1 MPSYVGRPSIHTA
14 LVPRRPPIIV
24 VLRRSRWTYR
34 NKDRNISLRRHL
46 CTHNGRTGPSG
57 AKKPYPIPYDWH
69 VMEPG
74 CPGSPC
80 GFSRTRSRIF
90 SVLRYNTVS
99 VDQYCTTNERST
111 QLELRL
117 SSSSG
122 GRWHTGGNTY
132 PNPPAVRDAART
144 RKGEINRRLC

>member
-1 MPSYVGRPSIHTA
+1 MPR
-14 LVPRRPPIIV
+14 LCRRRPPNHRIIAV
-24 VLRRSRWTYR
+24 WHRSRSTQRSTQYARHKRNLPLRR
-34 NKDRNISLRRHL
+34 L

-57 AKKPYPIPYDWH
+57 AKKPYPIPNDWH

-122 GRWHTGGNTY
+122 AGRWHTGGNTY